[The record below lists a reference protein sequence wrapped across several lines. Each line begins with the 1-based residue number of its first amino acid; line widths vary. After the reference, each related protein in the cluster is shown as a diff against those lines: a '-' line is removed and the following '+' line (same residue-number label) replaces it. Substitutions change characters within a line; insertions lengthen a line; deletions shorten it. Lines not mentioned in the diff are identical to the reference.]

1 MPELPRDDHELPIDP
16 WTLEGLLADQRPS
29 VDAAAPGTPALADL
43 VSAARL
49 PAHDSELVG
58 EDAAVAAFVAAR
70 DGVSTT
76 RTRHR
81 RTSVLST
88 LIGSKL
94 ALAAAAGAVTLG
106 GVSAAA
112 FTGSLPDGA
121 QGLAHRVIGAPAAH
135 DTDSAG
141 STGDAS
147 DVGETPDGDATG
159 AATATQSATDEPTSS
174 PSATPVGPDATGPA
188 AFGLCAAYA
197 AEVRAG
203 HTPDPSAPA
212 WRNLA
217 QAAGG
222 EANVAAYCG
231 TVTAPGRSGDHP
243 TGSPTS
249 NPGSTHKPTQAP
261 ATHPTGSP
269 TSHPGGTDE
278 PSEPTDQARPTGAGT
293 RPAH

>member
-29 VDAAAPGTPALADL
+29 VDASAPGTSALADL

-58 EDAAVAAFVAAR
+58 EDAALAAFVAAR
-70 DGVSTT
+70 DGVSSTH
-76 RTRHR
+76 TRHR
-81 RTSVLST
+81 RKSVLST

-112 FTGSLPDGA
+112 FTGSLPDAA
-121 QGLAHRVIGAPAAH
+121 QSLAHDVIGAPAAG
-135 DTDSAG
+135 DTDAAD
-141 STGDAS
+141 ST
-147 DVGETPDGDATG
+147 DVAETPDQDATK
-159 AATATQSATDEPTSS
+159 TATQTATATDEPTSS
-174 PSATPVGPDATGPA
+174 PSATPVGPNATGPA
-188 AFGLCAAYA
+188 AFGLCTAYA
-197 AEVRAG
+197 AQMRAG
-203 HTPDPSAPA
+203 HTPDASSPA

-217 QAAGG
+217 AAAGG
-222 EANVAAYCG
+222 ADNVATYCG
-231 TVTAPGRSGDHP
+231 TVTAPGKSTAHP

-249 NPGSTHKPTQAP
+249 NPGSTHKPTKAP

-269 TSHPGGTDE
+269 TTHPGANGD
-278 PSEPTDQARPTGAGT
+278 PGQPTDQARPTDAGS